1 MVFLPLPAPS
11 PLPFASV
18 LCADFVLGFTA
29 LGATGMHEGKCTD
42 LNLILCL
49 PVLDVDAMALYA
61 IIQSTICQNYVATS
75 KIVIE
80 NVRSSIHV
88 CS

>member
-1 MVFLPLPAPS
+1 MVFLPLPAPL
-11 PLPFASV
+11 PLPFTCA

-29 LGATGMHEGKCTD
+29 LGAMDMNEEKCAD
-42 LNLILCL
+42 LDLSLGL
-49 PVLDVDAMALYA
+49 PALDVDAVGLSA
-61 IIQSTICQNYVATS
+61 IRHSTICQNFVATS